1 MDQELIII
9 GGGPAG
15 MTAALYA
22 LRAGRRVLLLEADTC
37 GGQITHTAQVDNYPG
52 LPGISG
58 LDLADRM
65 LEQILDLGAVVEP
78 DRATGLSPIPGG
90 WQVAAEFG
98 TYQAPAVIYAA
109 GTTHRQL
116 GVPGEAERVGR
127 GVSYCAVCDG
137 AFYKDRSVVLVGGG
151 NAALSDAR
159 YLAGLC
165 KQVTLIHRR
174 DSFRAEQAA
183 VEAVRGL
190 ENVQFLTPAQVTSID
205 GDEPLV
211 LTLDTPE
218 GSRTLETDGL
228 FEAVGQL
235 PDTGLL
241 RGLADLDE
249 SGYVLAGEDCRTSA
263 PGLFAAG
270 DCRVKAVRQL
280 TTAVSDGAAAAL
292 SACAY
297 LQAL

>member
-1 MDQELIII
+1 M
-9 GGGPAG
+9 
-15 MTAALYA
+15 
-22 LRAGRRVLLLEADTC
+22 
-37 GGQITHTAQVDNYPG
+37 
-52 LPGISG
+52 S
-58 LDLADRM
+58 
-65 LEQILDLGAVVEP
+65 
-78 DRATGLSPIPGG
+78 
-90 WQVAAEFG
+90 
-98 TYQAPAVIYAA
+98 
-109 GTTHRQL
+109 
-116 GVPGEAERVGR
+116 
-127 GVSYCAVCDG
+127 
-137 AFYKDRSVVLVGGG
+137 AFPM
-151 NAALSDAR
+151 
-159 YLAGLC
+159 
-165 KQVTLIHRR
+165 
-174 DSFRAEQAA
+174 
-183 VEAVRGL
+183 
-190 ENVQFLTPAQVTSID
+190 PAQVTSID